1 MKRVILCRSEGP
13 RNVGTILR
21 VAQNFGPT
29 ELWLVEPQKASML
42 VHPDFEQMSHGADE
56 AREQITIVDTLQEAL
71 ADVHHAVAFTA
82 RVRGKRTR
90 RDWREV
96 VPEITR
102 LANDPAQRLALVLGN
117 EIAGLTAEEVNL
129 CQEVVHMR
137 TSDEHTSLNL
147 AMCTGI
153 ALSDLFVE
161 DEVHQKEPGGS
172 LLDGKG
178 REFLKARLR
187 GFASQVM
194 RTPAAEEDV
203 LAMIERVFS
212 RAQMENRDARAFHL
226 LLKTL
231 GSDLEP
237 TDLGLELHR
246 KDGRRLDALARRQEA
261 DGGGT
266 E

>member
-1 MKRVILCRSEGP
+1 MKRVILCRPEGP

-56 AREQITIVDTLQEAL
+56 ARDQIRIVATLAEAL
-71 ADVHHAVAFTA
+71 EDVHLAVAFTA

-96 VPEITR
+96 LPQIVPI
-102 LANDPAQRLALVLGN
+102 ANDLEQRLALVLGN
-117 EIAGLTAEEVNL
+117 EIAGLTVDEVNL

-137 TSDEHTSLNL
+137 TSNEHTSLNL
-147 AMCTGI
+147 AMCAGI
-153 ALSDLFVE
+153 ALSDLFLE
-161 DEVHQKEPGGS
+161 DTVHQKEPGGS

-187 GFASQVM
+187 AFATQVL

-212 RAQMENRDARAFHL
+212 RAPLENRDARGFHL

-231 GSDLEP
+231 GSTMEP
-237 TDLGLELHR
+237 AELGLQLHR
-246 KDGRRLDALARRQEA
+246 KDGRRLDALARRQAA
-261 DGGGT
+261 DDGGT